1 MDLGLG
7 GKNVLVTGGSKGI
20 GLACAKLF
28 LKEGARVAL
37 VSRTQSNLDAARA
50 VLGDVYTVA
59 ADQVDA
65 SAAAAMV
72 AQVEAHWGAI
82 DILVNSAG
90 AARRTPVD
98 DLTPAAWR
106 AAMDAKYFSYIHVI
120 DPVVKLMAA
129 RGQGAIVNII
139 GNGGKLASPVHL
151 AGGAANAALMLAT
164 AGLAN
169 AYASRGVR
177 VMGLNPGLTNTERV
191 AEGMLAEAQRAG
203 ISPEEAKVR
212 AIQSL
217 AQGRLAEPEDIAQI
231 AVFAASDRG
240 CYLTGANITVDG
252 ASAPIV
258 V

>member
-1 MDLGLG
+1 
-7 GKNVLVTGGSKGI
+7 
-20 GLACAKLF
+20 
-28 LKEGARVAL
+28 
-37 VSRTQSNLDAARA
+37 
-50 VLGDVYTVA
+50 
-59 ADQVDA
+59 
-65 SAAAAMV
+65 
-72 AQVEAHWGAI
+72 
-82 DILVNSAG
+82 
-90 AARRTPVD
+90 
-98 DLTPAAWR
+98 
-106 AAMDAKYFSYIHVI
+106 
-120 DPVVKLMAA
+120 
-129 RGQGAIVNII
+129 
-139 GNGGKLASPVHL
+139 
-151 AGGAANAALMLAT
+151 MLAT